1 MKDALKHGALLLDIE
16 AVWIRSDAFM
26 AEIASLP
33 DAESRAVVD
42 YIGQDDAT
50 QRQTWA
56 SLHKRMAG
64 RHGGLSC

>member
-1 MKDALKHGALLLDIE
+1 MKDALKRGAVLLDME
-16 AVWIRSDAFM
+16 AVWITADAFM
-26 AEIASLP
+26 AEIAALP

-50 QRQTWA
+50 QRATWA

-64 RHGGLSC
+64 RHGGPC